1 MKKAL
6 STSLLLFLIG
16 ILYLIIIPV
25 TTSAQKLPNIQEASL
40 RAPAGIKVD
49 GKATEWNNQF
59 QAYNK
64 ATEIFYT
71 ISNDDD
77 KLYLAVQATDLD
89 IINKIICAGIT
100 LTING
105 TGKMKD
111 QGGIAITYPI
121 IEIQN
126 RQSGP
131 SADLDNQFK
140 LQADSFILA
149 LNAEFGSKAKDIRVE
164 GVKEIPNHLISIY
177 NPEGIKAAAYFDD
190 KTNFTYELAVPL
202 KYLGLSV
209 SESKP
214 FVYNIKLRSLEG
226 GYPGTVDFKGAPTD
240 VGQPF
245 IKALN
250 VQRRSIKTIMFKSLD
265 RENNTAIWGDRLLNL
280 VNPTDFWGEY
290 TLSKK

>member
-89 IINKIICAGIT
+89 
-100 LTING
+100 
-105 TGKMKD
+105 
-111 QGGIAITYPI
+111 
-121 IEIQN
+121 
-126 RQSGP
+126 
-131 SADLDNQFK
+131 
-140 LQADSFILA
+140 
-149 LNAEFGSKAKDIRVE
+149 
-164 GVKEIPNHLISIY
+164 
-177 NPEGIKAAAYFDD
+177 
-190 KTNFTYELAVPL
+190 
-202 KYLGLSV
+202 
-209 SESKP
+209 
-214 FVYNIKLRSLEG
+214 
-226 GYPGTVDFKGAPTD
+226 
-240 VGQPF
+240 
-245 IKALN
+245 
-250 VQRRSIKTIMFKSLD
+250 
-265 RENNTAIWGDRLLNL
+265 
-280 VNPTDFWGEY
+280 
-290 TLSKK
+290 